1 MREQTRFGP
10 RLRDRDLAQT
20 TWSELASWRRN
31 FSPLLGAPLA
41 HPMGEGSGVRAME
54 SRAGARA
61 GVAVHP
67 TSTIRLIQG
76 AGSGVLSLSPRLP
89 PDRCRAG
96 GSFDHHDL
104 EGLFAPMRLI
114 LFFVHRRGRRR
125 NERIGAIGGERFFS
139 LVKFD
144 ADNLADALFLH
155 GDAIE
160 HIGHS
165 DRPLVVSDNDELRM
179 RQEPLQDA
187 DEPVNV

>member
-10 RLRDRDLAQT
+10 RLRDRDLVQT
-20 TWSELASWRRN
+20 TGSELASWRRN

-41 HPMGEGSGVRAME
+41 HPMGEGSGVRARE
-54 SRAGARA
+54 SGERAGVSE

-76 AGSGVLSLSPRLP
+76 AASRVLSLSPRLP

-114 LFFVHRRGRRR
+114 L
-125 NERIGAIGGERFFS
+125 
-139 LVKFD
+139 
-144 ADNLADALFLH
+144 
-155 GDAIE
+155 
-160 HIGHS
+160 
-165 DRPLVVSDNDELRM
+165 
-179 RQEPLQDA
+179 
-187 DEPVNV
+187 